1 MNIGNKIKKLRVD
14 SQMTQE
20 QLAEKL
26 HVTRNA
32 ISKWETDKGIPNIDS
47 LVDLTKLFNISLDS
61 LFSNEEITII
71 TLENKENIEYT
82 KNLVYSMMLVIIYAS
97 IGILIPHYSF
107 KYDPTSGIAVF
118 AILLPISYIILGV
131 ISVLIKV
138 RWPYVVISSALALT
152 PIYIYFDSLAT
163 IKLGFWGIVYLIL
176 YYASYFILSGVIKSS
191 MIKSNPLRLK
201 KFFLITSS
209 VISLVYILHTTIE
222 AISLYNCFVCS
233 APWYTVVVIN
243 TLFYIVPLVIS
254 YTLLIY
260 FSFKY
265 KRINQTPSVEIF

>member
-1 MNIGNKIKKLRVD
+1 MNIGSKIKKLRID
-14 SQMTQE
+14 RQMTQE

-47 LVDLTKLFNISLDS
+47 LIDLTKIFNTSLDS
-61 LFSNEEITII
+61 LFSNEEIALI
-71 TLENKENIEYT
+71 TLENKENIEYA
-82 KNLVYSMMLVIIYAS
+82 KNLVYSIILVIVYAL

-118 AILLPISYIILGV
+118 AILLPLSYILLGI

-138 RWPYVVISSALALT
+138 RWPYVIVSSALALT
-152 PIYIYFDSLAT
+152 PIYIYFDSLST

-176 YYASYFILSGVIKSS
+176 YYASYFILSGIIKSS
-191 MIKSNPLRLK
+191 MIKSNPVRLK
-201 KFFLITSS
+201 KYFLI
-209 VISLVYILHTTIE
+209 ISLVITIIYIVHTSIE

-233 APWYTVVVIN
+233 APWYTAVVIN

-254 YTLLIY
+254 YTLFIY
-260 FSFKY
+260 FNFNC
-265 KRINQTPSVEIF
+265 KRKK

>member
-1 MNIGNKIKKLRVD
+1 MNIGSKIKKLRLD
-14 SQMTQE
+14 SHMTQE

-47 LVDLTKLFNISLDS
+47 LFDMTKLFNISLDS
-61 LFSNEEITII
+61 LFSDEEIAII
-71 TLENKENIEYT
+71 TLENKESIEYT
-82 KNLVYSMMLVIIYAS
+82 KNLVYSMILVFVYAS

-118 AILLPISYIILGV
+118 VILLPLSYIVLGV

-138 RWPYVVISSALALT
+138 RWPYFVISSALALT
-152 PIYIYFDSLAT
+152 PIYIYFDSLST

-191 MIKSNPLRLK
+191 MIKSNPTRLR
-201 KFFLITSS
+201 KFFFVSSLAITS
-209 VISLVYILHTTIE
+209 IYIGHTLIE
-222 AISLYNCFVCS
+222 AISLYNCIICS
-233 APWYTVVVIN
+233 APWYTAVVIN
-243 TLFYIVPLVIS
+243 TLFYIVPLIIS
-254 YTLLIY
+254 YTLFIY
-260 FSFKY
+260 FNFQIK
-265 KRINQTPSVEIF
+265 KKQ